1 MSWEDILK
9 KPRELSS
16 EGEKDKAM
24 HEFIDAQVEALEE
37 VLTKEGGAA
46 DEDTLIFDAAKIA
59 RRKVGYYPKGKTL
72 EGENRAKLATDIV
85 RIKLKNHPKIK
96 LHKDGD
102 YILMDGL

>member
-1 MSWEDILK
+1 MSWEDVLK

-16 EGEKDKAM
+16 EGKKDKAM

-46 DEDTLIFDAAKIA
+46 DEKTLIFDAAKIA
-59 RRKVGYYPKGKTL
+59 RKKVGYYPKGRTVS
-72 EGENRAKLATDIV
+72 GENRARVATDIV
-85 RIKLKNHPKIK
+85 RMKLKNHPKIK

>member
-16 EGEKDKAM
+16 EGKKDKAM

-46 DEDTLIFDAAKIA
+46 DEDTLIFDSAKIA
-59 RRKVGYYPKGKTL
+59 RKKLGSYPKG
-72 EGENRAKLATDIV
+72 ERARMAMDLVK
-85 RIKLKNHPKIK
+85 RKLKNHPKIK